1 MYRLLFILIF
11 IKLYAQTNICI
22 KYKENTIGMKRFSK
36 LQIIGAT
43 SAKKTVL
50 KNMLKEIFICMLA
63 TLRKKQK
70 LGPDS
75 RLAKIAEK
83 DNL

>member
-1 MYRLLFILIF
+1 MYKLLFILIF

-43 SAKKTVL
+43 PAKKSLEKHVEGDIYL
-50 KNMLKEIFICMLA
+50 HVGNLE
-63 TLRKKQK
+63 KKTK
-70 LGPDS
+70 TWT
-75 RLAKIAEK
+75 R
-83 DNL
+83 